1 MAISGKKKLK
11 SSRSSGFGTLF
22 SQKSFEWVVLDILK
36 QSGEIFTEKKLLMD
50 LLCKKGLN
58 LADLEIIK
66 NLQISIY

>member
-1 MAISGKKKLK
+1 
-11 SSRSSGFGTLF
+11 
-22 SQKSFEWVVLDILK
+22 LDILK